1 MGKSK
6 SSHALLARQGTVAAP
21 PVHLPCICPLSP
33 SLAQGVNP
41 NANANATPIPTL
53 TRTPTPTPAQVDLLH
68 DSGPVDSEGRVLPAP
83 VFWATRGGVN
93 AGGQRTY
100 DVATEPLIQVPGD
113 VGEMWY
119 LHLPIYYLPLTAPPG
134 ARQVHQLPRHAPAE
148 VRGDVGEM

>member
-1 MGKSK
+1 M
-6 SSHALLARQGTVAAP
+6 
-21 PVHLPCICPLSP
+21 
-33 SLAQGVNP
+33 NP
-41 NANANATPIPTL
+41 NANAHATPIPTP

-119 LHLPIYYLPLTAPPG
+119 LHQVIQHLPLIAPPG

-148 VRGDVGEM
+148 VRGVVGEM